1 MGENPGAADLRAR
14 LDADMKEALRGGE
27 SLRLE
32 TIRGVRGAIR
42 NREIEAGGELDDDG
56 IVRVIR
62 GQVKQRA
69 DAIEQFRKGGRD
81 ELADKE
87 EAEQAVLLAYLPAA
101 PDDAEVERVVGEVIA
116 EVGAESPRD
125 MGRVMK
131 PALERLGRRA
141 CLRGASGRCLLGEH
155 CPRRA

>member
-1 MGENPGAADLRAR
+1 
-14 LDADMKEALRGGE
+14 MKEALRARE
-27 SLRLE
+27 SIRLE
-32 TIRGVRGAIR
+32 TIRGVRGAVR
-42 NREIEAGGELDDDG
+42 NREIEAGEELDDDG

-62 GQVKQRA
+62 GLVKQRA

-101 PDDAEVERVVGEVIA
+101 PDEAEVEKVVGEVIA

-131 PALERLGRRA
+131 PALERLGPAVDGKQVSQTVKR
-141 CLRGASGRCLLGEH
+141 LLSKN
-155 CPRRA
+155 